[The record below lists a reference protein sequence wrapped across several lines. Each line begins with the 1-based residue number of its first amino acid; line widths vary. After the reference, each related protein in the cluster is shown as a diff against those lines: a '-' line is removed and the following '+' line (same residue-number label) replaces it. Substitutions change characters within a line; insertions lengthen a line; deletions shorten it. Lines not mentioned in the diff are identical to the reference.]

1 MTPIGFLVSNVGLL
15 DDLTEQLYASFGY
28 ESHANIQLISCLVK
42 ELFNRNK
49 LSLFH
54 HPEKLFSCKF
64 SEKSFSLKSCVLAE
78 ERPHVFHFLL
88 KLGGRLLKLGRRF

>member
-1 MTPIGFLVSNVGLL
+1 MLLKCLRKKKEKRIEGFPMTPIGFLVSNIGLL

-64 SEKSFSLKSCVLAE
+64 S
-78 ERPHVFHFLL
+78 
-88 KLGGRLLKLGRRF
+88 